1 MCNLDVVTYNSRLYI
16 MQSKLEPLKKKLETL
31 RQKISQTDNETLLI
45 LKINISENIQNG
57 IRTLEEKFDTRAF
70 EVLKNDVR
78 DFEDLINVE
87 ERINKVRKHISML

>member
-1 MCNLDVVTYNSRLYI
+1 

-78 DFEDLINVE
+78 AFEDLINVE